1 MTLKNTLIILVVG
14 LFVVQKWDKID
25 AYFNSPEKSGQSITS
40 RAIDLTNDP
49 VIFFSKS
56 WCGWCNKTRDL
67 LDSNEV
73 DYVEYDIEISQL
85 GREWHKEVGGKGV
98 PVLIINNKVKHG
110 YNKKKI
116 LKLINEA

>member
-25 AYFNSPEKSGQSITS
+25 AYFNSPEKSGQSVTS
-40 RAIDLTNDP
+40 RAIDSTNDP

-85 GREWHKEVGGKGV
+85 GRDWHKEVGGKGV